1 MGRTDLARNEEG
13 EFELVLGNRQ
23 LVSVF
28 LIVVVLLGVFFS
40 MGYFV
45 GRNSPATPVTDIA
58 SRPVNPIIVENPSKG
73 ASSSGE
79 SKPPAITPA
88 PVSPAAENSAADAK
102 PEPPRRAEHVE
113 KAVEKTVEKPTP
125 LPKEK
130 LIDQRIEPASKPS
143 VGTPR
148 SGTTFLQVVAT
159 SRLDAELIGET
170 LAKKGFHTVV
180 APGPNP
186 TTFRVLVGP
195 LHDQADSAETR
206 VRLASAG
213 FKNPYVRR
221 Y

>member
-45 GRNSPATPVTDIA
+45 GRNSPAAPATDIA

-73 ASSSGE
+73 ASTGGE
-79 SKPPAITPA
+79 SKESASAQPPARAAAETPA
-88 PVSPAAENSAADAK
+88 VETK
-102 PEPPRRAEHVE
+102 PEPPRRAEPP
-113 KAVEKTVEKPTP
+113 VEKPTP
-125 LPKEK
+125 LPKNK
-130 LIDQRIEPASKPS
+130 IVDQRTDPAAKPS
-143 VGTPR
+143 VGEPHT
-148 SGTTFLQVVAT
+148 GTFLQVVAT

-180 APGPNP
+180 APGPNA

-195 LHDQADSAETR
+195 LHDQVDTAETR

-213 FKNPYVRR
+213 FKNPYVRH